1 MANVLLTVLH
11 KFEVDDVKQIGDS
24 NATHCNLRR
33 KKAGADANLAMDE
46 GTARAKGRERRSQPD
61 RADAGPGNRR
71 KVRECDGYLGRREAG
86 RPSTGNARVR
96 TPSSA

>member
-11 KFEVDDVKQIGDS
+11 KLDVDDVKRIWRQQRDD
-24 NATHCNLRR
+24 CNLRR
-33 KKAGADANLAMDE
+33 KKAGANPNLATDE

-71 KVRECDGYLGRREAG
+71 KVREFGGYLGRREAG